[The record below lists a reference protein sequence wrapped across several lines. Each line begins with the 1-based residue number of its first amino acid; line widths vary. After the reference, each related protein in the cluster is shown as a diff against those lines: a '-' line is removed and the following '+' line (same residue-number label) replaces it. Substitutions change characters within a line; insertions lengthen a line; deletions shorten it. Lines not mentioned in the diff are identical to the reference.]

1 MKKIFVISIF
11 ILAFAFAANAQNVCP
26 VNSENQ
32 ADVKLYVVNYE
43 SQADLYV
50 YNVNYEI
57 QSAANNGKWYFV
69 DCEDPAMK
77 KVYFV
82 ENENKAQI
90 KIFFVDDEDQ
100 AGWKN
105 KSKSYLLQ

>member
-1 MKKIFVISIF
+1 MKKAFFLLLFVISF
-11 ILAFAFAANAQNVCP
+11 VLSVNAQNVCP
-26 VNSENQ
+26 VNYENQ
-32 ADVKLYVVNYE
+32 ADLKLYVVNYE

-50 YNVNYEI
+50 YNVNHEI
-57 QSAANNGKWYFV
+57 QNGTNNGKWYFV
-69 DCEDPAMK
+69 DCENQGLK

-82 ENENKAQI
+82 ESENQAQI

-105 KSKSYLLQ
+105 SSKSYLLQ